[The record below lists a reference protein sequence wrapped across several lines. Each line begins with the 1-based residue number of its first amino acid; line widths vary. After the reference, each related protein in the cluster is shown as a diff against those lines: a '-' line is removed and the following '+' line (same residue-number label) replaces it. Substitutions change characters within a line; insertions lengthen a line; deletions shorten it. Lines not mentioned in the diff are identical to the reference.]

1 MQFIDAVA
9 VAGTRRTG
17 DGYLVAEAKAVRTGI
32 QLYTGDEVGKP
43 ELKVVRVY
51 RPPEEVF
58 AGDSL
63 QSFTHAPV
71 TIDHPAEAVTAE
83 NWKSLAVGEVSTM
96 AKADGEWVHLPLILK
111 DAAAIKSVEDGKRE
125 LSAGYT
131 CSLDWT
137 AGVTADGHQ
146 FDAQQ
151 RNIKIN
157 HLALVD
163 RARAGPQARIGDG
176 AEWGIAPITED
187 ATPEKEMKMT
197 LKTVTVDGIPVEVT
211 DQGAVVIATL
221 QQRLADANTKLSTA
235 ETAHQTALAA
245 KDADLAKRDAEID
258 ALKGKVLSDADLDK
272 RVQERADL
280 VATAKAIAKD
290 VKTDGLSDADI
301 RKAVVAAKLGDAA
314 IAGKPEAYVL
324 ARFEI
329 MAEDAAK
336 ESPDP
341 FRDSLR
347 NAGNG
352 NTPTPVYDRSAADKA
367 HADMVARF
375 NK

>member
-1 MQFIDAVA
+1 MQFIDAVT

-32 QLYTGDEVGKP
+32 QLYTGDEVGRP
-43 ELKVVRVY
+43 DQKVVRVY

-58 AGDSL
+58 SGDSL

-71 TIDHPAEAVTAE
+71 TVDHPAEAVTAD
-83 NWKSLAVGEVSTM
+83 NWKTLAVGEVSTM

-137 AGVTADGHQ
+137 SGVTADGQ
-146 FDAQQ
+146 EFDAQQ

-163 RARAGPQARIGDG
+163 CARAGPQARIGDG
-176 AEWGIAPITED
+176 AEPWGIAPLND
-187 ATPEKEMKMT
+187 HQPKKETVMN

-211 DQGAVVIATL
+211 DQGATVIATL
-221 QQRLADANTKLSTA
+221 QQRLADANTKFTNA
-235 ETAHQTALAA
+235 ETAHQSALAA
-245 KDADLAKRDAEID
+245 KDADLAKKDAELD
-258 ALKGKVLSDADLDK
+258 ALRGKVLSDADLDK

-280 VATAKAIAKD
+280 VATAKAIVKD
-290 VKTDGLSDADI
+290 LKTDGLSDAEI
-301 RKAVVAAKLGDAA
+301 RKAAVAAKLGDAA
-314 IAGKPEAYVL
+314 VAGKTEAYVL
-324 ARFEI
+324 ARFDI

-336 ESPDP
+336 ADP
-341 FRDSLR
+341 FRDTMRS
-347 NAGNG
+347 GVI
-352 NTPTPVYDRSAADKA
+352 TTTTDRSAADKA

>member
-1 MQFIDAVA
+1 M
-9 VAGTRRTG
+9 
-17 DGYLVAEAKAVRTGI
+17 AEAKAVRTGI

-43 ELKVVRVY
+43 DLKVVRVY

-63 QSFTHAPV
+63 RSFTHAPV
-71 TIDHPAEAVTAE
+71 TVDHPAEAVTAD

-111 DAAAIKSVEDGKRE
+111 DAAAIKAVEDGKRE

-131 CSLDWT
+131 CQLDWT
-137 AGVTADGHQ
+137 AGMTADGQ
-146 FDAQQ
+146 PFDAQQ

-163 RARAGPQARIGDG
+163 RARAGPKARIGDG
-176 AEWGIAPITED
+176 AGWGIDPITED

-211 DQGAVVIATL
+211 DQGATVIATL
-221 QQRLADANTKLSTA
+221 QQRLADANTKFATA

-245 KDADLAKRDAEID
+245 KDADLAKKDAEID
-258 ALKGKVLSDADLDK
+258 ALKAKVMDANALDAAVQARGDLIAK
-272 RVQERADL
+272 
-280 VATAKAIAKD
+280 AKAIAPTVETK
-290 VKTDGLSDADI
+290 GLSDAAI
-301 RKAVVAAKLGDAA
+301 RKAVVSAKRGADKVADKSEAYIDAA
-314 IAGKPEAYVL
+314 
-324 ARFEI
+324 FELLT
-329 MAEDAAK
+329 EDAAR
-336 ESPDP
+336 EGTDP
-341 FRDSLR
+341 FRDTLR
-347 NAGNG
+347 NGVV
-352 NTPTPVYDRSAADKA
+352 TTTTDRQAAVEA
-367 HADMVARF
+367 HGAMAARF